1 MYTTLLVP
9 IDGSAFSARAL
20 PVAAALAR
28 RTGAAL
34 HVALVNDPS
43 AYIPF
48 VPGEV
53 AVPLYDADLVKE
65 RREADQATV
74 DREVAAL
81 AAQGIRAVGK
91 LLEGTVVETLVEYG
105 QQIASELTIMT
116 THGRGGFARLRLGSI
131 ATAYLTRA
139 TTPVLLVRG
148 KEQNTE
154 QSAEHGADHGVDAPT
169 LPMAPLLCALDGSP
183 FAETMLPHAAQFADA
198 CGLTMELFS
207 VTTPHTVDMAPFG
220 TESLLADPA
229 ALQLEEDG
237 RRAYL
242 TRMAAACPPG
252 TTTHSVTDMTA
263 GRAILEEA
271 VRMSAGA
278 IAMATHGRGG
288 LSRMVLGS
296 VADEVLRHATVPMLI
311 YRPEK

>member
-1 MYTTLLVP
+1 MYTTLLAP
-9 IDGSAFSARAL
+9 IDGSEFSARAL

-28 RTGAAL
+28 RTGATL

-53 AVPLYDADLVKE
+53 AVPLFDADLVKE
-65 RREADQATV
+65 RRAADQLTI

-81 AAQGIRAVGK
+81 TAQGVRAVGT
-91 LLEGTVVETLVEYG
+91 LLDGTVIESLVEYG
-105 QQIASELTIMT
+105 QQIACELTIMT
-116 THGRGGFARLRLGSI
+116 THGRGGFARLRLGSV

-139 TTPVLLVRG
+139 TTPVFLVRG
-148 KEQNTE
+148 
-154 QSAEHGADHGVDAPT
+154 AEHGAENSEEHTVDVPT
-169 LPMAPLLCALDGSP
+169 LPTAPLLCALDGSP

-207 VTTPHTVDMAPFG
+207 VTTPHTLDMAPFG
-220 TESLLADPA
+220 TESLLADPT

-237 RRAYL
+237 RLAYL
-242 TRMAAACPPG
+242 TRMAASCAPG
-252 TTTHSVTDMTA
+252 TTTHGVTDMTV

-271 VRMSAGA
+271 ERMKAGA

-288 LSRMVLGS
+288 LSRIVLGS

>member
-9 IDGSAFSARAL
+9 IDGSKFSARAL

-28 RTGAAL
+28 RTGATL

-65 RREADQATV
+65 RREADQLTI
-74 DREVAAL
+74 DREVVAL
-81 AAQGIRAVGK
+81 TAQGVRAVGT
-91 LLEGTVVETLVEYG
+91 LLDGTVVETLVEYG

-139 TTPVLLVRG
+139 TTPVLLVHG
-148 KEQNTE
+148 TE
-154 QSAEHGADHGVDAPT
+154 LSAEHSEEKGVYAPT
-169 LPMAPLLCALDGSP
+169 LPTAPLLCALDGSP

-198 CGLTMELFS
+198 CGLTIELFS
-207 VTTPHTVDMAPFG
+207 VTMPHSVDMAPFG
-220 TESLLADPA
+220 TESLLADPT
-229 ALQLEEDG
+229 ALQLEEEG

-252 TTTHSVTDMTA
+252 TTTHCVTDMTA

-271 VRMSAGA
+271 VRINAGA